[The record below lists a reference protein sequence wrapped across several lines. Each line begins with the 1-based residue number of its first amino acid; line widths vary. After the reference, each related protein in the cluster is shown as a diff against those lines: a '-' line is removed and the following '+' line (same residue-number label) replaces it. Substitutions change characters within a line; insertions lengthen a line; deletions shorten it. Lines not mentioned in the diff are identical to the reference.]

1 MAAMTLQSRFRFS
14 FPLNRFWEMMGYAM
28 GNMIRD
34 LVVLRTLEQ
43 RHLVFF
49 VWTNCAA
56 LATFKVR
63 NRTSTG
69 LDIHALVLGEHF
81 AGHPP
86 FLLTQTGSTEQVFA
100 GNLVLM
106 CELMHISE
114 ITDLRC

>member
-1 MAAMTLQSRFRFS
+1 
-14 FPLNRFWEMMGYAM
+14 MMGYAM

-43 RHLVFF
+43 RHLVFS
-49 VWTNCAA
+49 VWTNFAA

-69 LDIHALVLGEHF
+69 LDIHGLVLGEHF

-106 CELMHISE
+106 CELMYI
-114 ITDLRC
+114 